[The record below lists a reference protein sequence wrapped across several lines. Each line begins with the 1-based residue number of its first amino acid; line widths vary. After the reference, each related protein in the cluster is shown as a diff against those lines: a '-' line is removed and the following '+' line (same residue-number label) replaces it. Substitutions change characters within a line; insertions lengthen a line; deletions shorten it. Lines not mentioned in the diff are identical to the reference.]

1 MTNSLE
7 TLSKIIDNIEFA
19 TLLKYCLVDQDK
31 KPHKIDGSLCRPN
44 HVEDFVSLDELI
56 TCNKLTEYSG
66 IGISIQASNIFAI
79 DIDKCF
85 SIANDITSGSTQ
97 VKDILDK
104 FKDVAYCEF
113 SFSGTGLRILFFYEL
128 IDDYSQKYFIKN
140 TKRGIEFYQPSNSF
154 RYVTLTGNKLSTICK
169 TDKKL
174 ENVVTQF
181 LDTYMLRE
189 VTTQHV
195 VKNTCVSEKTIDELM
210 TDVKK
215 LYLTNFRFQ
224 DLWFGNAPGS
234 GRNESE
240 LDYQLLSMIYEHI
253 TQDYEMIKE
262 IFEAS
267 NYFLSKD
274 KKHLYKWTSSDNRY
288 FKYVYNQIRRR
299 HGF

>member
-44 HVEDFVSLDELI
+44 HIEDFVSLDELI
-56 TCNKLTEYSG
+56 TSDKLTEFCG

-85 SIANDITSGSTQ
+85 SIANDITSGTNQ
-97 VKDILDK
+97 VKDILNE

-113 SFSGTGLRILFFYEL
+113 SFSGTGLRILFFHDL

-154 RYVTLTGNKLSTICK
+154 RYVTLTGNKVSTICK
-169 TDKKL
+169 TDKNLK
-174 ENVVTQF
+174 NIVNHF

-189 VTTQHV
+189 ITPKNVI
-195 VKNTCVSEKTIDELM
+195 KNTCVSEKTIEELM
-210 TDVKK
+210 IEVKK

-224 DLWFGNAPGS
+224 DLWFGHAPGS
-234 GRNESE
+234 GKNESE
-240 LDYQLLSMIYEHI
+240 LDYQLLSMIYEYI

-262 IFEAS
+262 IFEVS
-267 NYFLSKD
+267 DYFLSKD
-274 KKHLYKWTSSDNRY
+274 NKHLYKWKLSDNRY